1 MRDLKI
7 AYGNSRQAKFWSN
20 KTITFDDLCE
30 RLKTP
35 IRTSETSEEYP
46 KLPIHGFIF
55 DDISLWL
62 RKLRILF

>member
-46 KLPIHGFIF
+46 KLPKQQRDVIK
-55 DDISLWL
+55 DKSVYRKSL
-62 RKLRILF
+62 

>member
-20 KTITFDDLCE
+20 KTIKFEDLCE

-46 KLPIHGFIF
+46 KIPKPQRDVIK
-55 DDISLWL
+55 DKSVYRKSL
-62 RKLRILF
+62 

>member
-46 KLPIHGFIF
+46 KLP
-55 DDISLWL
+55 
-62 RKLRILF
+62 KLQMKLKI

>member
-7 AYGNSRQAKFWSN
+7 AYGNSGQAKFWSN
-20 KTITFDDLCE
+20 KTITFEDLCE

-46 KLPIHGFIF
+46 KLPKPQRDVIK
-55 DDISLWL
+55 DKSVYRKSL
-62 RKLRILF
+62 